1 MTASLCTRQTVMQE
15 AQVPH
20 HYPKDLPVTLR
31 SSPGKLCLNL
41 RLKHLLAGK
50 ATLLIPGRLLLVT
63 QL

>member
-1 MTASLCTRQTVMQE
+1 MQE

-41 RLKHLLAGK
+41 RLKHLPAGK

>member
-1 MTASLCTRQTVMQE
+1 MTAVLCTRQTVMQE

-20 HYPKDLPVTLR
+20 HYPKELPVTLH
-31 SSPGKLCLNL
+31 SPGKLCLNL

-50 ATLLIPGRLLLVT
+50 AMLLIPGRLLLIT